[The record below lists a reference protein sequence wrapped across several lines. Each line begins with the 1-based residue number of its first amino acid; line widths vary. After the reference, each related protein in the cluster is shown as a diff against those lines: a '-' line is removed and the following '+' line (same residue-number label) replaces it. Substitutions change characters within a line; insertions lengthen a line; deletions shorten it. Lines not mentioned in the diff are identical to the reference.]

1 MLGLFQRILGAGA
14 SAPARPD
21 RLPAELVAAIGAAS
35 VTFRPTPDPET
46 GEDRT
51 YVAVAGVGS
60 WLWSGTSEAAAKIRA
75 AWPELSDP
83 QARHAAHL
91 LGGEIGRR
99 SYETAKGLRPARRGW
114 MGEIREF
121 DYARL

>member
-21 RLPAELVAAIGAAS
+21 RLPPELVAAIGAATI
-35 VTFRPTPDPET
+35 TFRATAAED
-46 GEDRT
+46 GEPRT
-51 YVAVAGVGS
+51 YVAVATVGS
-60 WLWSGTSEAAAKIRA
+60 WCWSGTHEAAAKIRS
-75 AWPELSDP
+75 AWPEISEP

-99 SYETAKGLRPARRGW
+99 SFETAKGLRPARRGFVH
-114 MGEIREF
+114 EIREF